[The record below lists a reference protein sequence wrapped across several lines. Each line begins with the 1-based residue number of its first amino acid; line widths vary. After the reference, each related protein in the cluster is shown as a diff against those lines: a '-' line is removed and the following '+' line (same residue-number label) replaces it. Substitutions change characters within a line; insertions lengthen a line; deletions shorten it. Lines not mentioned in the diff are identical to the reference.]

1 MDQRV
6 VSTSSFSFVARLVG
20 DCEKSRSANEVACV
34 VADRGQPSSATTRSD
49 FDGSSRTPAIFN
61 CRRRLLTAF
70 IATLLALM
78 MCRSSLAADTTLYPK
93 HINARAQQA
102 IKKALDRLAATQT
115 EDGNWNGSADGVQ
128 YPTVMASLAGM
139 AFLAHGDTPSRG
151 PYADNIRRVE
161 QFIIG
166 NARPS
171 GIITSPTEEGSRS
184 MYGHGFSLLFLSEVY
199 GMETDVRQHDIL
211 KKVIQ
216 NAIKLTAAGQS
227 AAGGWTYVPASGD
240 EGSVTVTQMQGLRA
254 ASNAGFNVPKGTVEA
269 AIKYLEKCKTPEG
282 GIEYSLG
289 SGGGARL
296 AISSAAIATL
306 YNAGQYDSKLADDC
320 LQYVVKQFA
329 PMKNQ
334 WAKGTGHE
342 FYTHLYASQA
352 FYQAGDKYWD
362 DYFPRTRD
370 QLMDMQ
376 SADGSW
382 NGDGIGPVY
391 GSAIGAIIL
400 QLPYKFLPIYQR

>member
-1 MDQRV
+1 M
-6 VSTSSFSFVARLVG
+6 
-20 DCEKSRSANEVACV
+20 SRH
-34 VADRGQPSSATTRSD
+34 P
-49 FDGSSRTPAIFN
+49 F
-61 CRRRLLTAF
+61 
-70 IATLLALM
+70 
-78 MCRSSLAADTTLYPK
+78 RSSLACLAVLLVVSARVNAADTTLLPK
-93 HINARAQQA
+93 HITPKAQQT
-102 IKKALDRLAATQT
+102 IKKALDYLASTQT
-115 EDGNWNGSADGVQ
+115 EDGNWNGTPDAVA

-151 PYADNIRRVE
+151 PYAENIRRTE

-171 GIITSPTEEGSRS
+171 GIITSPAEDGSRS

-199 GMETDVRQHDIL
+199 GMETDMRTHDTL

-227 AAGGWTYVPASGD
+227 GAGGWTYVPGEGD

-254 ASNAGFNVPKGTVEA
+254 ASNAGFNVPKGTVA
-269 AIKYLEKCKTPEG
+269 AAVKYLEACKTPEG

-289 SGGGARL
+289 SGGGPRL
-296 AISSAAIATL
+296 AISAAAIATL

-320 LQYVVKQFA
+320 LNFVVKQFD
-329 PMKNQ
+329 MTRGQ

-362 DYFPRTRD
+362 AYFPQTRD
-370 QLMDMQ
+370 QLISMQ
-376 SADGSW
+376 NGNGSW
-382 NGDGIGPVY
+382 DGDGIGPVY

>member
-1 MDQRV
+1 L
-6 VSTSSFSFVARLVG
+6 FILLLIVAIAWR
-20 DCEKSRSANEVACV
+20 
-34 VADRGQPSSATTRSD
+34 PS
-49 FDGSSRTPAIFN
+49 P
-61 CRRRLLTAF
+61 
-70 IATLLALM
+70 
-78 MCRSSLAADTTLYPK
+78 AADTTLYPK
-93 HINARAQQA
+93 HINARTQQS
-102 IKKALDRLAATQT
+102 IKKALDHLASTQT
-115 EDGNWNGSADGVQ
+115 EDGNWNGTADAVQ

-139 AFLAHGDTPSRG
+139 AFLAHGDTPTRG
-151 PYADNIRRVE
+151 PYAENIRRVE

-171 GIITSPTEEGSRS
+171 GIITSPAEEQSRS
-184 MYGHGFSLLFLSEVY
+184 MYGHGFSLLFLAEVY
-199 GMETDVRQHDIL
+199 GMETDTRQHDTL

-227 AAGGWTYVPASGD
+227 AAGGWTYVPGMGD

-269 AIKYLEKCKTPEG
+269 AVKYLEKCKTPEG

-296 AISSAAIATL
+296 AISAAAIATL

-320 LQYVVKQFA
+320 LQYVVKEFA
-329 PMKNQ
+329 PNKNQ

-370 QLMDMQ
+370 QLIDMQ
-376 SADGSW
+376 SPNGSW